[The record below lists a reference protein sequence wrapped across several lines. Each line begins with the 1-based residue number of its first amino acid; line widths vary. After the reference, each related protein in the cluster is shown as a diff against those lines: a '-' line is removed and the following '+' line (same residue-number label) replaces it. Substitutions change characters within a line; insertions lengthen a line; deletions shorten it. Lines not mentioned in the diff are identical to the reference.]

1 MAAKLV
7 VLYGAPQDPAAFDAH
22 YTQTHAPLAEKIPGL
37 RRFDHGHVVGGADG
51 SQAPYYYMAELY
63 FEDADA
69 LAGGLGSSEGQAA
82 GADVANFATGDATLM
97 IVEA

>member
-7 VLYGAPQDPAAFDAH
+7 VLYGPPEDSEAFDAH
-22 YTQTHAPLAEKIPGL
+22 YTQTHAPLAEKVPGL
-37 RRFDHGHVVGGADG
+37 RRFDHAHVLGSADG

-63 FEDADA
+63 FDDTDA
-69 LAGGLGSSEGQAA
+69 LARGLGSSEGQTA
-82 GADVANFATGDATLM
+82 GADVANFATGGATLM